1 MAQCPDLFAWSLDAV
16 ADAREKDER
25 AGLPPFAS
33 ITDLFEWDEQ
43 YSAWQAEFSRWNA
56 NGQPALVWGGKD
68 DPTSTRL
75 RQ

>member
-1 MAQCPDLFAWSLDAV
+1 MARCPDLFAWSLDAV

-56 NGQPALVWGGKD
+56 NGQPALVWGGEG
-68 DPTSTRL
+68 
-75 RQ
+75 